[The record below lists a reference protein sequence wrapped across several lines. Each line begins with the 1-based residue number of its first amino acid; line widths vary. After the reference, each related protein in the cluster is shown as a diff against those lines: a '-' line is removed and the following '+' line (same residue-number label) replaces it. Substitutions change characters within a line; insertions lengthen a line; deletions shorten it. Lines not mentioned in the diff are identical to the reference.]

1 MPYVGWKVFLVLRD
15 IVTNGG
21 FAFWVS
27 FATNVLYNIKRPRKV
42 YVEHDYVS
50 VANMYSFK
58 ANWFLNINRYLV
70 NKIFDV
76 GQIFCFV
83 IFPLSKK
90 ACITNSLSLFC
101 SFLDCLSNLK
111 FVAFYDFSRI
121 EMEFLITVVL
131 SARPFAIW
139 LHCDSM
145 SDRMRGKTSELSIKW

>member
-27 FATNVLYNIKRPRKV
+27 FATNVFYNIKRPRKV

-76 GQIFCFV
+76 GQIFFLL
-83 IFPLSKK
+83 FPLSKK
-90 ACITNSLSLFC
+90 AWNNKVFSPFC
-101 SFLDCLSNLK
+101 TFLDCLSHLK
-111 FVAFYDFSRI
+111 FFCTLWFFSYWNGLLDGIILSSPR
-121 EMEFLITVVL
+121 LQSGVVM
-131 SARPFAIW
+131 RKQY
-139 LHCDSM
+139 SM
-145 SDRMRGKTSELSIKW
+145 MHSSP